1 MAPDKLVKISEYIYE
16 IPQQGDMLVPGRVY
30 ISEKLL
36 EGVEDGALEQVKNVA
51 SLPGIVGF
59 SIGMP
64 DIHWGYGFPIG
75 GVAAFDAKDGVIT
88 PGGIG
93 FDINCGVRI
102 MLTPFSWDEVEP
114 RLDVLLSKIYAKVPA
129 GVGAESDLK
138 LKRVDMERVL
148 KYGARWAVE
157 NGMGFAEDLESIE
170 SGGMMPDADPDEVS
184 DRAFQRGKKQLGT
197 LGAGNHFLEI
207 QVVEKVFRP
216 DIAERWGLRPGGVV
230 VMIHTG
236 SRGLGHQV
244 ATDWIKTITYA
255 MKRYGIK
262 VKDRQLAAVPF
273 ASDEGQAYFRAMA
286 AAANFAWANR
296 QIIMHRV
303 REAFKS
309 VFGISAS
316 ELPLLYDVAH
326 NIGKLERH
334 VWQGS
339 ERLLIVHRKGAT
351 RAFPAGHPELSDKFK
366 DTGQPVLMPGD
377 MGTASYV
384 LVGLPKS
391 MELSFGTS
399 AHGAGR
405 ILSRKQAL
413 KRWRGEEVVN
423 RLSRQGILV
432 KAVSR
437 RTVAEESPEAYKDI
451 DEVVKVIERLEI
463 AGKVSRHVPKGVVK
477 G

>member
-102 MLTPFSWDEVEP
+102 MLTPFSWDDVEP

-207 QVVEKVFRP
+207 QVVERVFRP